1 MATVPAWH
9 YRPGM
14 PNSSSSW
21 AELFRGRLLL
31 ITLILNLGVML
42 HAIDVFV
49 IVAILPTVVGEIGG
63 AGFYS
68 WSIMVYMVASIV
80 GAASAARLSAS
91 LNQRRAF
98 VLAAVAFLIGTA
110 GTGLAPTMQLLLVG
124 RFVQGLGGGLVLSLC
139 YQLIRSVYPPALHTL
154 IITTISGVW
163 GVAALLGPLF
173 GGAMA
178 EIGWWRGAFL
188 IRTPIL
194 AAFVVA
200 AWFAVPP
207 TATPAIGRWPW
218 RRLLLLSAGVMLIG
232 LTGQFTQAAVKGGL
246 LLAALAVIALM
257 LRLDDAAPNR
267 LFPSRPLSLTHKVGV
282 SYWMIFLY
290 SSCTGQVTIFIPLGV
305 QALHGVSALYAG
317 YFQAGLA
324 LSWTAA
330 AMLVARFSGRQ
341 VDFTFLVGMP
351 FAATGLAVLAWFAAP
366 GPLWLIAAGACAIGF
381 GIGFCH
387 AHLVTGAMQAARPGE
402 EGVTAG
408 AIPMTQSLG
417 IAIGAAVAGIVANL
431 AGLAHGLDRDTV
443 AAAVPTVYTVALAS
457 PLLAM
462 IASWRLL
469 ALRMRGADQRD
480 VPVQVQAGGGQAE
493 P

>member
-1 MATVPAWH
+1 MATLAAAH

-14 PNSSSSW
+14 SDSSTSW
-21 AELFRGRLLL
+21 AALFRGRLLL
-31 ITLILNLGVML
+31 VAVILNLGVML

-68 WSIMVYMVASIV
+68 WAIMIYMVASIV

-91 LNQRRAF
+91 LDQRRAF
-98 VLAAVAFLIGTA
+98 VLAAMLFLIGTTA
-110 GTGLAPTMQLLLVG
+110 TGIAPTMPTLLLG

-139 YQLIRSVYPPALHTL
+139 YQLIRAVYPPALQTL
-154 IITTISGVW
+154 AITTVSGIW
-163 GVAALLGPLF
+163 GIAALLGPLF

-188 IRTPIL
+188 VRTPVL
-194 AAFVVA
+194 VAFVVA
-200 AWFAVPP
+200 AWFAVP
-207 TATPAIGRWPW
+207 ATQTEAIGRWPW
-218 RRLLLLSAGVMLIG
+218 RRLLLLSAGVLLIG
-232 LTGQFTQAAVKGGL
+232 LTGQFVDPAVKGGL
-246 LLAALAVIALM
+246 LVAALAVIGLM
-257 LRLDDAAPNR
+257 LRLDNTAPNR
-267 LFPSRPLSLTHKVGV
+267 LFPSRPLSLNHKVGV

-290 SSCTGQVTIFIPLGV
+290 STCTGQVTIFIPLGV

-330 AMLVARFSGRQ
+330 AMLVARFTGRQ
-341 VDFTFLVGMP
+341 IDLTFAVGMP
-351 FAATGLAVLAWFAAP
+351 VATAGLATLAWFATP
-366 GPLWLIAAGACAIGF
+366 GPLWAIALGACAIGF

-387 AHLVTGAMQAARPGE
+387 AHLVAGAMQSARPGE

-417 IAIGAAVAGIVANL
+417 IAVGAAVAGIVANV
-431 AGLAHGLDRDTV
+431 AGLARGLDPQTV
-443 AAAVPTVYTVALAS
+443 ATAVPLVYAVALAS
-457 PLLAM
+457 PMLAM
-462 IASWRLL
+462 FASWRLL
-469 ALRMRGADQRD
+469 RLRTRGAEDGD
-480 VPVQVQAGGGQAE
+480 VAVQVQAGGGQAD